1 MEYLN
6 TGDNLGTGYTVTL
19 SATSTTK
26 LLVKT
31 AHACNTFSAD
41 TSFSLQWYDSS
52 EAATYT
58 LSHDITVPLSSSFQ
72 ALDGTFVLDNDDY
85 IQAKCGDDT
94 AIDITLSYME
104 ITNTEG

>member
-6 TGDNLGTGYTVTL
+6 SGSNLGTGYTTTL

-41 TSFSLQWYDSS
+41 TSFHLQWYDSS
-52 EAATYT
+52 AASTYT
-58 LSHDITVPLSSSFQ
+58 ISHNITIPQASSFQ
-72 ALDGTFVLDNDDY
+72 ALDGTFVLDNNDY
-85 IQAKCGDDT
+85 LQAKCGDDT
-94 AIDITLSYME
+94 AIDLSLSYVE
-104 ITNTEG
+104 INNSEG